1 MIYNDNIMTANIA
14 SISSRSLGRYLEME
28 SLLHSFFEGIGFC
41 RENYGTTCNGCCNE
55 NIVLYPKK
63 YYGCWELDEER
74 LRIYGEGDSDRGCPY
89 SSDKGCVL
97 GTHKTPKC
105 IAYVCP
111 QFTKALIDQGIDYD
125 WFEVRTLLNCILNEA
140 RIDLLSGLEIEPY
153 CISDKEFSE
162 LKRRFDDSIKI
173 WSSKAAK

>member
-1 MIYNDNIMTANIA
+1 MIYYDNTMTAEIA
-14 SISSRSLGRYLEME
+14 CIPSRSLARYLEME
-28 SLLHSFFEGIGFC
+28 SLLHSFFDGIGFC
-41 RENYGTTCNGCCNE
+41 RENFGVTCNGCCNE
-55 NIVLYPKK
+55 NIVLYPKN

-111 QFTKALIDQGIDYD
+111 QFTKALNEEGIEYD
-125 WFEVRTLLNCILNEA
+125 WFEVRTLLNSILNEA
-140 RIDLLSGLEIEPY
+140 KIDLLSGLEIEPF
-153 CISDKEFSE
+153 CISDEEFSE
-162 LKRRFDDSIKI
+162 LKRRFYNSIMQ
-173 WSSKAAK
+173 WASKAAK